1 MRRWIAFVAKLYPR
15 PWRERYGPEFDA
27 LMQDVEPDW
36 RELAN
41 VLGGAVKMQMLSGR
55 ANLKLAGVLAV
66 VGAVAGLGAS
76 MWMPG
81 RYRSSAE
88 LRFTPPANP
97 GSFDRVEMTMQ
108 EILSRKSLAEMI
120 QRPSLDLYRSERQ
133 QVPLEDVIQHMR
145 RDIHITQT
153 GTSPVMV
160 EISFAY
166 PNVPKA
172 EAVVQA
178 LVTRFVETHATI
190 ARNKQFVWQKFWK
203 EDAPPG
209 STIAVVKDASIA
221 EAVEGGPRPL
231 VIGGGILAGV
241 LLAAVWCWP
250 RAAWRLAAFAA
261 GGCAIA
267 ACVGYLIPSRY
278 TSTAVMRMT
287 PAIDPQRWTVARGEQ
302 PRTDRFAPILQEILS
317 AESLEKLIQRP
328 QLELYKEERAR
339 KPMWEVASEMRR
351 RDIRLTRRG
360 AVLLEISFTYG
371 DPAIAQA
378 VVRELVTLS
387 MEANILQT
395 RTVGLARGGE
405 FKRMVDYK
413 VGENLEVLDPAS
425 LPQTPVWPNRAV
437 IAGIGASAG
446 LALGAVVLFLRRPS
460 DPAAPAPIPAPAV

>member
-1 MRRWIAFVAKLYPR
+1 MRRWIAFAAKLYPR

-41 VLGGAVKMQMLSGR
+41 VLGGAVKMQLKSGR
-55 ANLKLAGVLAV
+55 AYWKLAGVLAV

-76 MWMPG
+76 MWMSG
-81 RYRSSAE
+81 RYVSSAE
-88 LRFTPPANP
+88 LQFTPPANP
-97 GSFDRVEMTMQ
+97 GSFDRVEMITQ
-108 EILSRKSLAEMI
+108 EVLSRNSLAEI
-120 QRPSLDLYRSERQ
+120 IARPSLDVYRGERQ
-133 QVPLEDVIQHMR
+133 RVPMEDVIQLMR
-145 RDIHITQT
+145 RDIRITQT

-178 LVTRFVETHATI
+178 LVTRFMERHARI
-190 ARNKQFVWQKFWK
+190 ARNKQLVWQNFWK

-209 STIAVVKDASIA
+209 STISVVKAASNA
-221 EAVEGGPRPL
+221 EAVESGPRPL
-231 VIGGGILAGV
+231 VIGVGILVGV

-250 RAAWRLAAFAA
+250 RVAWKLAAFAA

-267 ACVGYLIPSRY
+267 GCVGYLIPSRY

-287 PAIDPQRWTVARGEQ
+287 PAIDPQRWTTARGEQ
-302 PRTDRFAPILQEILS
+302 PRADRFGPILQEVLS
-317 AESLEKLIQRP
+317 APSLEKLIQRP
-328 QLELYKEERAR
+328 QLDLYKEVRAR
-339 KPMWEVASEMRR
+339 KPIWEVAREMRR
-351 RDIRLTRRG
+351 RDLRLTRRG
-360 AVLLEISFTYG
+360 AAFLEISFTYG
-371 DPAIAQA
+371 DPARTQGA
-378 VVRELVTLS
+378 VRELVTMA
-387 MEANILQT
+387 MEANITQT

-425 LPQTPVWPNRAV
+425 LPLTPVWPNRLV
-437 IAGIGASAG
+437 IAGIGASVG
-446 LALGAVVLFLRRPS
+446 LVLGAIVLFLRRPR
-460 DPAAPAPIPAPAV
+460 DPAAPAAIPAPAV